1 MQKIVLLIAF
11 LIVSSFGLFAQETI
25 ANKHIQAHGTHFTQ
39 PISDKKWRNE
49 NGSSFTKAKYSDY
62 NGETFVKITT
72 SKEVA
77 AVLKYEIK
85 VNKGTLEMIVVDSQ
99 DQVLFQNTFSENAK
113 SETEVSFQKDQEY
126 KIKFIGKQAGGSYFC
141 QWIEK

>member
-11 LIVSSFGLFAQETI
+11 LIVSSFGLFAQEKI
-25 ANKHIQAHGTHFTQ
+25 NNKYIEAHGTHFVE
-39 PISDKKWRNE
+39 PVKDKKWRNE

-62 NGETFVKITT
+62 DGETFVKITT
-72 SKEVA
+72 SKDVI

-85 VNKGTLEMIVVDSQ
+85 VNKGALEMIVADGQ
-99 DQVLFQNTFSENAK
+99 DKVLFQNTFSEDSK
-113 SETEVSFQKDQEY
+113 SEAQVSFQKDQEY
-126 KIKFIGKQAGGSYFC
+126 KIKFIGKQASGSYFC